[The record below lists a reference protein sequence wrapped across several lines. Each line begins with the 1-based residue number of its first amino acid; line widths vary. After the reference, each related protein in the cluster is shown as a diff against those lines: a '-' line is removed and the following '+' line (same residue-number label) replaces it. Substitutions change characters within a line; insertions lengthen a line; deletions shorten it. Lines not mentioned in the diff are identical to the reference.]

1 MDIEKTA
8 MDRYF
13 EETEPAKR
21 RRILEEELKGEPEF
35 ATLEKIWNLR
45 FHNDPTGRADGF
57 LRQFMELCIMPGGSL
72 FAARRRKEILK
83 MMAAVGFGTELTQDH
98 KTEHLLYRELR
109 NMFRRY
115 IESCSDA
122 GYGRKLFGLLTS
134 TEKEK
139 EPMICRDLYAMT
151 LGTAERYDL
160 EKEMATAIEA
170 ANDEY
175 VAFRPEAGSL
185 RQAYERFYPGR

>member
-1 MDIEKTA
+1 MSS
-8 MDRYF
+8 
-13 EETEPAKR
+13 EPSESTS
-21 RRILEEELKGEPEF
+21 L
-35 ATLEKIWNLR
+35 
-45 FHNDPTGRADGF
+45 DSPTGERHSDAVA
-57 LRQFMELCIMPGGSL
+57 CL
-72 FAARRRKEILK
+72 FASNERTAGRAGSALTHVADADRSLDERGRREI
-83 MMAAVGFGTELTQDH
+83 TRH
-98 KTEHLLYRELR
+98 
-109 NMFRRY
+109 
-115 IESCSDA
+115 
-122 GYGRKLFGLLTS
+122 GRKLFGLLPS

-160 EKEMATAIEA
+160 EKEMTTAIEA